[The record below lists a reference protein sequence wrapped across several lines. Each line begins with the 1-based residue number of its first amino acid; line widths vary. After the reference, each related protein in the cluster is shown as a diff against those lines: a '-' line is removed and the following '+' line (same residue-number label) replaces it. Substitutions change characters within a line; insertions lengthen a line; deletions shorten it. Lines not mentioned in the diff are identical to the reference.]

1 MAEYGCTTAGIMSMT
16 KTKIAIA
23 VALAALAALAAV
35 QYQTIQQLR
44 QENGDLKQQAAQVA
58 PLQEK
63 LASASQEAAKAA
75 AGPLSQAQV
84 VELARLRNEVS
95 QLRQQTNEL
104 GQARQQIQTLSQ
116 RAAAEAEARR
126 SLEASAVALQA
137 SEEKHVAAINAMN
150 ACISNL
156 RIIDSAKAQ
165 WALENHKQKGD
176 TPTMDDLR
184 PYIGRGPNRELPTC
198 PDGGAYT
205 VGAVG
210 EKPTCSTPTHV
221 LP

>member
-1 MAEYGCTTAGIMSMT
+1 MSMSKVT
-16 KTKIAIA
+16 ITIA

-58 PLQEK
+58 PLQDK
-63 LASASQEAAKAA
+63 LASVSQEAAKAA

-104 GQARQQIQTLSQ
+104 GQARQQIQMLSQ

-126 SLEASAVALQA
+126 SLAASAAALQA
-137 SEEKHVAAINAMN
+137 SEEKHVTAINAMN
-150 ACISNL
+150 ACINNL

-165 WALENHKQKGD
+165 WALENHKQNTD

-184 PYIGRGPNRELPTC
+184 PYIGRGPNGVLPTC

-205 VGAVG
+205 LGAVG